1 MYKKERKSWMK
12 HLDFTILDIICLELA
27 YALSY
32 FMRFGRKN
40 EFLNEEYQ
48 RLAVVLILIDICV
61 VFFGESYKSI
71 LRRKNTQEFKHV
83 VVHATIIVAGMMV
96 YGYWTRQSD
105 FSRQIFLMFWGLSMI
120 FEFVGRSGLKNFIKK
135 KMMNDRNLSAMIVVT
150 TDELVESCL
159 KEFEN
164 LPYREFAVHGVVVV
178 DAMRK
183 GEIIRGIPVVA
194 NADDFFEYVKNNVVD
209 EVFIN
214 GNTIASSQALADD
227 LLEMGVTVHFNLVHA
242 SKLMPNKVIEQCG
255 NYMVL
260 TSSMCIATPRQL
272 FFKRLMDIVGGF
284 VGLVIAGIATIIF
297 APIIKKQSPGPIF
310 FSQIRVGKNG
320 RKFRFYKFRSMNVNA
335 EEQKKEL
342 MEQNEMSGL
351 MFKME
356 DDPRVFPVGRF
367 MRKFSIDE
375 LPSCKHTLVFVH
387 IEPSLI
393 QGVIDPAGTQISL
406 SAKCPPSAVD
416 FFPMKCTG
424 IAHRPGAVTV
434 AEPPASGILYPMAV
448 TIIHCLIRCTGDN
461 PLLLAAVAFLAIFGY
476 CAGTSAA
483 AFSTAAFSA
492 AAFSAT

>member
-83 VVHATIIVAGMMV
+83 VVHTTIIVAGMMV

-260 TSSMCIATPRQL
+260 TSSMCI
-272 FFKRLMDIVGGF
+272 
-284 VGLVIAGIATIIF
+284 
-297 APIIKKQSPGPIF
+297 
-310 FSQIRVGKNG
+310 GKNG

-342 MEQNEMSGL
+342 MGQNEMSGL

-375 LPSCKHTLVFVH
+375 LPQFWNILKGDMSLVGTRPPTEEEFAGYEARHRARLGIKPGLTGMWQVSGRSN
-387 IEPSLI
+387 ITDFEEVVQLDTYYITNWSLALDIKILFKTI
-393 QGVIDPAGTQISL
+393 QVVI
-406 SAKCPPSAVD
+406 
-416 FFPMKCTG
+416 TG
-424 IAHRPGAVTV
+424 KG
-434 AEPPASGILYPMAV
+434 SK
-448 TIIHCLIRCTGDN
+448 
-461 PLLLAAVAFLAIFGY
+461 
-476 CAGTSAA
+476 
-483 AFSTAAFSA
+483 
-492 AAFSAT
+492 